1 MAISCNNQIFSL
13 HTKHST
19 YQMKVDRDFL
29 IHTYYGPY
37 VGDSDMSYLA
47 RCIDRGFSGNPD
59 GITDKGYSL
68 DTQLLEYPSYG
79 TGDFR
84 NDCLRVAYADGSQ
97 GTDLKYVS
105 HEIKEG
111 KYGLEGLPAM
121 YQGEE
126 NVQTLEV
133 VLQDVYKKLEVIL
146 YYGVFENLD
155 VITRACKIVNKGED
169 KVNLLRAYS
178 MCLDFNNKDMDFVHF
193 YGRHA
198 MERIMERT
206 PLHHGI

>member
-68 DTQLLEYPSYG
+68 DTQLLEYLL
-79 TGDFR
+79 TGP
-84 NDCLRVAYADGSQ
+84 
-97 GTDLKYVS
+97 
-105 HEIKEG
+105 EISEMTVCG
-111 KYGLEGLPAM
+111 WLM
-121 YQGEE
+121 
-126 NVQTLEV
+126 QTAV
-133 VLQDVYKKLEVIL
+133 
-146 YYGVFENLD
+146 
-155 VITRACKIVNKGED
+155 R
-169 KVNLLRAYS
+169 
-178 MCLDFNNKDMDFVHF
+178 
-193 YGRHA
+193 
-198 MERIMERT
+198 
-206 PLHHGI
+206 